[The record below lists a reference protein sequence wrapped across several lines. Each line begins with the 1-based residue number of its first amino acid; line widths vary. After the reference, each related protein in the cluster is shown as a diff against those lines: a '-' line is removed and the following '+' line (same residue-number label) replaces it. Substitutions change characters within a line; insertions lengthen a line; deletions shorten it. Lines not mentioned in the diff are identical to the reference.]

1 MPDMSLPQ
9 LKVSHCR
16 WLSVPGR
23 GDVRGKINFL
33 EFDQELG
40 FTVRRLFW
48 LHDIAA
54 DQWRGRHGHR
64 ESHLVTLVMNGSC
77 QLHLDDGK
85 VKETVVLDDPGRA
98 LHIGPMVWHELDNFA
113 PQTVILA
120 RSEDPPASFVT
131 VPEELLSHLATV
143 TGEPPD
149 ALMRGEIVYFDTPS
163 GGAVFAVGSITF
175 CGSLWHPE
183 RGDFTGPVSQ
193 LLENVVRR
201 FQEET

>member
-9 LKVSHCR
+9 LKVSNCR

-33 EFDQELG
+33 EFDHQLG

-77 QLHLDDGK
+77 HLHLDDGR
-85 VKETVVLDDPGRA
+85 VKETVVLSDPGRA

-113 PQTVILA
+113 PQTVILVIA
-120 RSEDPPASFVT
+120 STLYDESEYLRDYEAFKREVEAASR
-131 VPEELLSHLATV
+131 A
-143 TGEPPD
+143 
-149 ALMRGEIVYFDTPS
+149 
-163 GGAVFAVGSITF
+163 
-175 CGSLWHPE
+175 
-183 RGDFTGPVSQ
+183 
-193 LLENVVRR
+193 
-201 FQEET
+201 